1 MKLTIPGF
9 SVEIN
14 EKDYEALEKV
24 ANSDLIG
31 LIGGDWLKYW
41 RWNNLLK
48 IVNKFRLKCEAEGF
62 TPRKVAP
69 KFLYQ
74 FFEVASREDDEIL
87 QELWA
92 NLLYSESKNSGSISL
107 KSMQILKYMTGED
120 AKLLNKMFQYVFQF
134 DSNSIMMCA
143 SDDYKDKFKIEG
155 SDLLRLNE
163 LGILSFIPFLS
174 YEFKIDNGIRSFW
187 TNNYEIKVKYIGKEE
202 RGLSVPISIYMFTR
216 GGFEIFNIE
225 NHIDNF
231 ESVQYMIDYFRSF
244 GLEVTIYNK
253 DSSNERVL

>member
-62 TPRKVAP
+62 TPRRVAP

-74 FFEVASREDDEIL
+74 FFEVASQEDDEIL

-120 AKLLNKMFQYVFQF
+120 AKLLNKMFQYIFQF

-143 SDDYKDKFKIEG
+143 SDDYKDKFNIKG
-155 SDLLRLNE
+155 SDILRLNE
-163 LGILSFIPFLS
+163 LGIVSFIPFLT
-174 YEFKIDNGIRSFW
+174 YEFKIDHSISRFY
-187 TNNYEIKVKYIGKEE
+187 TNNYEIQVKYNGNEE
-202 RGLSVPISIYMFTR
+202 RGLSIPISIYMFTR
-216 GGFEIFNIE
+216 GGFEIFKIE

-231 ESVQYMIDYFRSF
+231 ESVEYMMDYFRSF
-244 GLEVTIYNK
+244 DLELFIRNK
-253 DSSNERVL
+253 DSNNEIVF